1 MWQPPYFPSPKA
13 SSRASNGTGTWH
25 AARHTTIQVHTP
37 VHHSKRASSNAT
49 SAQLPLNKVTSP
61 MQAIAWVTG
70 DRYTGK
76 EYISG
81 AQKRKLWSEARTKE
95 QGHLKVAERQKALKL
110 GNCCGQVTHLCK
122 GSTCDG
128 NQHGWCTAVDTWKL
142 WGLDARQRSRV
153 GNEAVASKA
162 TGLARRHKTGRIK
175 PING

>member
-81 AQKRKLWSEARTKE
+81 AQKWKLWSEARTKE

-128 NQHGWCTAVDTWKL
+128 INMADALQSTHGSFEAWTRGKDHA
-142 WGLDARQRSRV
+142 WGTRQW
-153 GNEAVASKA
+153 
-162 TGLARRHKTGRIK
+162 RRRRRAWPGVTKQAELSL
-175 PING
+175 